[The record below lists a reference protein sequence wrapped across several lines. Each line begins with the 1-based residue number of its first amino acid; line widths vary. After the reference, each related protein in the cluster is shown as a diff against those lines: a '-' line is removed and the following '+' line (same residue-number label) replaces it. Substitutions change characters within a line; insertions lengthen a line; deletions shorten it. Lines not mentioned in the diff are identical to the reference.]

1 MNAISRV
8 DAPDLLAASLLLI
21 MHYLAQ
27 KALRYEALVLIV
39 DSDREHLLGI
49 ALADYV
55 IVEDL
60 ADLGVGM
67 PSRDFTSDDL
77 FSWRMMSTQNST
89 H

>member
-1 MNAISRV
+1 
-8 DAPDLLAASLLLI
+8 
-21 MHYLAQ
+21 MHHLAQ

-60 ADLGVGM
+60 TL
-67 PSRDFTSDDL
+67 
-77 FSWRMMSTQNST
+77 QI
-89 H
+89 